1 MRRFR
6 FPITPLLGYT
16 PLHGADARHLR
27 CGRRSREAR
36 TIAWSGRSREA
47 RTIAWSGRSREART
61 IAWSRRSREA
71 RTGVLLTIPGPPNL
85 RDRRHPATPPPIPH
99 PKSKWF
105 SFSVLGDGRRCNCG
119 KQRGYSYSKENKAL
133 PSAVR
138 SIAWSRRSREARH
151 CMEQTL
157 AGGSLRRTGW
167 RAT

>member
-47 RTIAWSGRSREART
+47 RTIAWS
-61 IAWSRRSREA
+61 RRSREA
-71 RTGVLLTIPGPPNL
+71 RTGGLLTIPGSPNV
-85 RDRRHPATPPPIPH
+85 RDRGHPATPTTIPP

-105 SFSVLGDGRRCNCG
+105 IFSVLGDGWRCNCG
-119 KQRGYSYSKENKAL
+119 KQRGYLYSQENKAL
-133 PSAVR
+133 ASAVR
-138 SIAWSRRSREARH
+138 SIAWSRRSREARSGVLVGEQPETIVRP
-151 CMEQTL
+151 MEVIIGKTEGIL
-157 AGGSLRRTGW
+157 S
-167 RAT
+167 